1 MRLAAQ
7 DRRRERRRAVS
18 RAIEHS
24 RAALLASAPRA
35 KAAATIAA
43 RLTFEAVCHAYENAP
58 SLRGV
63 TLDVEPGEVLCLLGQ
78 SGCGK
83 TTLLRLAA
91 GVETPSSGRV
101 LVNGR
106 EVSGP
111 SRFMPPERRGI
122 GLMFQDYALFPHLTI
137 VANVMF
143 GLTALPKAEA
153 EREALQALARVGL
166 ESHAFDYPHE
176 LSGGEQQRVALARAI
191 APRPS
196 VLLMD
201 EPFSGLDRRLRDQVR
216 DETLAVLRETR
227 ATSLVVTHDPEEAM
241 RMGDRIALMRKGE
254 LVQVGTAAEMYRD
267 PADLFTARFFSEL
280 NVVRGRVEAGMAVTA
295 LGRFRAGALAE
306 GTVVDVAIRPQGVRI
321 APSGPGGEGIQG
333 RVIEHRFLGEVDL
346 VELAVQG
353 LDGTL
358 KARLRGAGGIAA
370 GTDVGVAIDSDEV
383 LVFPGS
389 PSGPI

>member
-1 MRLAAQ
+1 VTAA
-7 DRRRERRRAVS
+7 DPTTLSPGFPAGRPPG
-18 RAIEHS
+18 
-24 RAALLASAPRA
+24 PRA

-43 RLTFEAVCHAYENAP
+43 RLTFEAVGHDYDGIP
-58 SLRGV
+58 SVRGV
-63 TLDVEPGEVLCLLGQ
+63 TLDVAPGEVLCLLGQ

-91 GVETPSSGRV
+91 GVERPNEGRV
-101 LVNGR
+101 LINGQ

-111 SRFMPPERRGI
+111 KAFLPPERRGV
-122 GLMFQDYALFPHLTI
+122 GLMFQDYALFPHLSI

-166 ESHAFDYPHE
+166 ESHAFDFPHE

-201 EPFSGLDRRLRDQVR
+201 EPFSGLDRRLRDSVR

-241 RMGDRIALMRKGE
+241 RMGDRIALMRKGV
-254 LVQVGTAAEMYRD
+254 LVQVGTAAEIYHR
-267 PADLFTARFFSEL
+267 PADLFTAGFFSEL
-280 NVVRGRVEAGMAVTA
+280 NVVGGRSEDGRVETP
-295 LGRFRAGALAE
+295 LGVFETPGIE
-306 GTVVDVAIRPQGVRI
+306 GGSRVDVAIRPQGLALTALDGPPDRRRR
-321 APSGPGGEGIQG
+321 PGGVPG
-333 RVIEHRFLGEVDL
+333 RIVETRFLGEIDLIEVAVDGMEQP
-346 VELAVQG
+346 V
-353 LDGTL
+353 
-358 KARLRGAGGIAA
+358 KARLRSGGSWKP
-370 GTDVGVAIDSDEV
+370 GMDVHVGVDTAEV
-383 LVFPGS
+383 LIFPK
-389 PSGPI
+389 

>member
-1 MRLAAQ
+1 MFTI
-7 DRRRERRRAVS
+7 DR
-18 RAIEHS
+18 H
-24 RAALLASAPRA
+24 ASPLRTTPAPRA

-43 RLTFEAVCHAYENAP
+43 RLTFEAVSHAYDGAP

-63 TLDVEPGEVLCLLGQ
+63 TLDVEPGEVLCLLGH

-91 GVETPSSGRV
+91 GVERPAGGRV

-111 SRFMPPERRGI
+111 NVFLPPERRGI

-137 VANVMF
+137 LANVMF
-143 GLTALPKAEA
+143 GLTALPKREG

-201 EPFSGLDRRLRDQVR
+201 EPFSGLDRRLRDSVR

-241 RMGDRIALMRKGE
+241 RMGDRIALMRQG
-254 LVQVGTAAEMYRD
+254 LLIQVGTGAEIYNA

-280 NVVRGRVEAGMAVTA
+280 NVIQGRGTQGAVATPVGSFAAAG
-295 LGRFRAGALAE
+295 LAE
-306 GTVVDVAIRPQGVRI
+306 GAWADVAIRPQGVLLDRPGTGIPGRI
-321 APSGPGGEGIQG
+321 ME
-333 RVIEHRFLGEVDL
+333 RRFLGEVDL
-346 VELAVQG
+346 FDVAVQG
-353 LDGTL
+353 LDGTV
-358 KARLRGAGGIAA
+358 KARLRGGGALA
-370 GTDVGVAIDSDEV
+370 PGADVGVTIDPAEV
-383 LVFPGS
+383 LVFPKEAA
-389 PSGPI
+389 GPI